1 MEFSLRGIDPE
12 AEYEIGATAT
22 FDPPVLKRVRGK
34 ALLQLV
40 AQIDQ
45 QPGSLLFQY
54 RRV

>member
-1 MEFSLRGIDPE
+1 MEFALQGIDPE
-12 AEYEIGATAT
+12 AEYEIGATET
-22 FDPPVLKRVRGK
+22 FEAPVLKRVRGQ

-45 QPGSLLFQY
+45 QPGSLLFHY